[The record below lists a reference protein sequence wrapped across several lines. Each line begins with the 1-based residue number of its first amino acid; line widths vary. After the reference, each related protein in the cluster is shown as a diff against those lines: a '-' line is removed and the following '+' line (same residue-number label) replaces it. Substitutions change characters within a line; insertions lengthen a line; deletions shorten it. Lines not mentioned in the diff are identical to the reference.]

1 MVQNYYLMHHGIK
14 GMKWGVR
21 RTPEQLGYKRAQKG
35 GVDERYV
42 NRAVRQAYALD
53 RKTNKSARQSKRQM
67 RIEEELETYINTNR
81 SGVKD
86 AALIKAIA
94 REENRK
100 PSAVQAKL
108 SDPEFKRKAA
118 TAAKV
123 ALVIGAAYATHKVIN
138 DPKVLA
144 AGKDAIT
151 KVVAKSGAI
160 KASTIKNVMNSTE
173 FKAAKALASK
183 SGAIKDAAKAVGGA
197 AKTAGGVTGKVL
209 KKIGSED
216 TRNTITGIGVMAGTA
231 SILRGQIKN
240 LKNKPDGDAFD
251 RAVKR
256 TQQVSEIGETVN
268 DLARGPKGI
277 GSRSQS
283 SDSSSSSSSSSSP
296 KLSASIKGV
305 EPSHKSV
312 DKSSKEYQDLFKG
325 QDSDTRST
333 IKSLVNQGYDIDQIK
348 KHLNHSAV
356 SKNSSSHGS
365 LMEDSKTGK
374 TVRTNR
380 TLTIKDS
387 KRIREYQNS
396 HPNKS
401 LEDTLRDLDLLD
413 REYRHSAIA
422 RDSYFLMHSYGNTG
436 WRMRRT
442 Y

>member
-1 MVQNYYLMHHGIK
+1 MAQNNYYLMHHGVK

-151 KVVAKSGAI
+151 KVVAKSGAV

-183 SGAIKDAAKAVGGA
+183 SGAITDTAKTVGGA
-197 AKTAGGVTGKVL
+197 AGKVL
-209 KKIGSED
+209 KKIGSEE
-216 TRNTITGIGVMAGTA
+216 TRNTITGIGLMAGTA
-231 SILRGQIKN
+231 SVLVTGKGYYAGTKIVTFKIAKADNPMSVIGKTVSVKLKKVKKRAQAIAIKAAIDIRDAVGN
-240 LKNKPDGDAFD
+240 ITFKKVSGNKKI
-251 RAVKR
+251 AV
-256 TQQVSEIGETVN
+256 
-268 DLARGPKGI
+268 
-277 GSRSQS
+277 
-283 SDSSSSSSSSSSP
+283 
-296 KLSASIKGV
+296 
-305 EPSHKSV
+305 
-312 DKSSKEYQDLFKG
+312 
-325 QDSDTRST
+325 
-333 IKSLVNQGYDIDQIK
+333 
-348 KHLNHSAV
+348 
-356 SKNSSSHGS
+356 
-365 LMEDSKTGK
+365 SKTGK
-374 TVRTNR
+374 VTVKKGLKKGVYRVKVSVVASGNANYADATKAVMFKIR
-380 TLTIKDS
+380 IK
-387 KRIREYQNS
+387 
-396 HPNKS
+396 
-401 LEDTLRDLDLLD
+401 
-413 REYRHSAIA
+413 
-422 RDSYFLMHSYGNTG
+422 
-436 WRMRRT
+436 
-442 Y
+442 

>member
-1 MVQNYYLMHHGIK
+1 MAQNNYYLMHHGVK

-21 RTPEQLGYKRAQKG
+21 RTPAQLGYRPKAGSRI
-35 GVDERYV
+35 
-42 NRAVRQAYALD
+42 
-53 RKTNKSARQSKRQM
+53 KT
-67 RIEEELETYINTNR
+67 
-81 SGVKD
+81 
-86 AALIKAIA
+86 
-94 REENRK
+94 
-100 PSAVQAKL
+100 KL
-108 SDPEFKRKAA
+108 NDPEFKRKAA

-123 ALVIGAAYATHKVIN
+123 ALVIGAAYATHKVVN

-151 KVVAKSGAI
+151 KVVAKSGAV
-160 KASTIKNVMNSTE
+160 KASTIQNVMNSTE

-183 SGAIKDAAKAVGGA
+183 SGAITDAAKTVGGA
-197 AKTAGGVTGKVL
+197 AGKVL

-216 TRNTITGIGVMAGTA
+216 TRNTITGIGLMAGTA
-231 SILRGQIKN
+231 SILRGQIKDFKN
-240 LKNKPDGDAFD
+240 NKPDGDAFD

-256 TQQVSEIGETVN
+256 TQQAAEIGEN
-268 DLARGPKGI
+268 INNLARGPKGI
-277 GSRSQS
+277 SAPTQ
-283 SDSSSSSSSSSSP
+283 SSSSSSP

-356 SKNSSSHGS
+356 SKNSSGHGN

-422 RDSYFLMHSYGNTG
+422 SDSYFLMHSYGNTG